1 MAIFSILFLWMGF
14 QCERS
19 VFLQMDLLG
28 LTANKKRL
36 IRVNRTSLLRGTVY
50 KINAFLRMK
59 RMHEMI
65 YFQPAYFFNKEL
77 IHEAIFK
84 ASPFGTCGIGA
95 IGVA

>member
-1 MAIFSILFLWMGF
+1 MG
-14 QCERS
+14 
-19 VFLQMDLLG
+19 
-28 LTANKKRL
+28 KKC
-36 IRVNRTSLLRGTVY
+36 VRTDGFIGINSEQKKADSSKSNQPFEGTVY
-50 KINAFLRMK
+50 KIISFLRMK